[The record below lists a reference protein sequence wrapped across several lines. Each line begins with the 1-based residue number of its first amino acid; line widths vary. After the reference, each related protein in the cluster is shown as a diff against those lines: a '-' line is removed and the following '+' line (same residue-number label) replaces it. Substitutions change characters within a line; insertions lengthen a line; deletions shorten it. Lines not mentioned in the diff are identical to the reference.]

1 MKTVGRAVHATPN
14 VARRSPRL
22 LVKRLSFVA
31 ALFLVIPETSPA
43 QVVRADTARRVP
55 INRNGSWSAQTSG
68 GQPLIGGWTA
78 VLDTA
83 GTVTGTWTLIDAQ
96 GNTLAEGAWSAAK
109 SPDSWTG
116 AWRAIVSGRNGELL
130 GTWTATMGGNSD
142 APLADLFS
150 KGPQA
155 IVSGGWRLGER
166 SGPWSIRT
174 FK

>member
-1 MKTVGRAVHATPN
+1 METVGRTVPAIPN
-14 VARRSPRL
+14 VTRRSPRL
-22 LVKRLSFVA
+22 LVTRLFFAA
-31 ALFLVIPETSPA
+31 ALFQVIPETSPA
-43 QVVRADTARRVP
+43 QAARADTARRVP
-55 INRNGSWSAQTSG
+55 IDRNGSWSAETSG
-68 GQPLIGGWTA
+68 GQTLIGGWTA

-109 SPDSWTG
+109 SSDSWTG

-130 GTWTATMGGNSD
+130 GTWTATMGGKSG
-142 APLADLFS
+142 APLAELFA

-155 IVSGGWRLGER
+155 IVSGGWRLGQR
-166 SGPWSIRT
+166 SGLWSIRT